1 MIPRDI
7 NFPTTAEHD
16 SKFSPACSGGRL
28 DVVFVVVVRRL
39 SWKIAI
45 NVLEDA
51 AASNALWKSPM
62 ASDAL
67 DQYIESIQSGIAEW
81 VACAPDDSV
90 ANWHGVTSHMDIG
103 KQRLPIGKIDRGS
116 IALSIFCR
124 PTDCRSRGPLK
135 SSAMQIVHGSIGHVG
150 R

>member
-1 MIPRDI
+1 MISRDI
-7 NFPTTAEHD
+7 NFPSTAEYD
-16 SKFSPACSGGRL
+16 SKFSTACSGGRL
-28 DVVFVVVVRRL
+28 DIVLVVVVRRL

-45 NVLEDA
+45 KVLEDA

-90 ANWHGVTSHMDIG
+90 ANWHSVTSRMDFG
-103 KQRLPIGKIDRGS
+103 KQRLPIGKIDAGS
-116 IALSIFCR
+116 IDSSIFAD
-124 PTDCRSRGPLK
+124 P
-135 SSAMQIVHGSIGHVG
+135 QIVAVEDPTNQV
-150 R
+150 